1 MRISDWSSDV
11 CSSDLLEPHRA
22 ARRQPFGGDAEAVA
36 RNIEQPRLD
45 ALLAERAHTDAR
57 AGRPPPRAALFGN
70 LADRRFETHSLSPRA
85 CVPTKRSIAIAKATL
100 RRVRCRHRPGC
111 APL

>member
-1 MRISDWSSDV
+1 MDARELRFAV
-11 CSSDLLEPHRA
+11 GELEPHRA

-70 LADRRFETHSLSPRA
+70 LDDRRFETHSLSPRA
-85 CVPTKRSIAIAKATL
+85 CVPTQDRKSTRLNSS
-100 RRVRCRHRPGC
+100 H
-111 APL
+111 